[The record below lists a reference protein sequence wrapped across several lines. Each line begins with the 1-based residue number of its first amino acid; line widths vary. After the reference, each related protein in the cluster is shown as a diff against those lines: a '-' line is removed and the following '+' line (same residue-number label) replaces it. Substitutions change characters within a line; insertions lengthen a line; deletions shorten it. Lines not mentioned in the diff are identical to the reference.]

1 MATNPWG
8 VTSSQPSFET
18 QQTQQV
24 RPGGQTAYQQ
34 PQTFSTMQKQGIARP
49 PAPNMYPAPSA
60 PGAPRP
66 TVPQQPVAPRPG
78 SWPTQQPAPN
88 SGLPDIMQLL
98 MQRMGQ
104 SPQQIQSP
112 NLQAQAPNA
121 QNNLPNI
128 GQGLLNAYQNQ
139 QGVYGQQGIEKL
151 IGESLA
157 KPSAYDSDQALA
169 TFNRLNSQLSEGFG
183 VERQRIAEEMTRRGV
198 GDSTIHGGRLGDVA
212 IQQARAQSDLAGQI
226 ATQQAQQY
234 QQDRASALQ
243 QALGYGGFQDGRQQQ
258 ALGNLLGFSGMQN
271 DFQQQQFNN
280 QMGVNQFNAGQNQQQ
295 FQNQFAQQQN
305 AQGVQQQN
313 LQNLLGYG
321 QQSFQNQMATANMN
335 NQYQQQQLDFLMSLL
350 GMV

>member
-1 MATNPWG
+1 MSTNPWG
-8 VTSSQPSFET
+8 VTRSQPDF
-18 QQTQQV
+18 QAQPTQQV

-34 PQTFSTMQKQGIARP
+34 PQTFSTMQRQGVARP
-49 PAPNMYPAPSA
+49 PAPNMYPSPSA

-66 TVPQQPVAPRPG
+66 TVPQTATPRPG
-78 SWPTQQPAPN
+78 PAPAPQPAPN

-98 MQRMGQ
+98 MQRLGQ
-104 SPQQIQSP
+104 SPQQIP
-112 NLQAQAPNA
+112 GG

-128 GQGLLNAYQNQ
+128 GGGLLNAYQNQ
-139 QGVYGQQGIEKL
+139 QGIYGQQGVEKL

-157 KPSAYDSDQALA
+157 RPSAYDSDQAVE

-183 VERQRIAEEMTRRGV
+183 VERQRIAEEMARRGV

-234 QQDRASALQ
+234 QSDRASALQ

-258 ALGNLLGFSGMQN
+258 ALGNLLGYSGMQN
-271 DFQQQQFNN
+271 DFQ
-280 QMGVNQFNAGQNQQQ
+280 QQQ

-335 NQYQQQQLDFLMSLL
+335 NQYQQQQMDFLMSLL